1 MRYHHFY
8 ILLFFISSCFSFV
21 NVTAQTTINPGRK
34 NPTRIVEILPGA
46 RKLEYIKVDSLTT
59 LQILVGNVRLKQG
72 NTIFSCDSCVINDS
86 QKLFEAFGN
95 VHIEEDTTNVY
106 SNYLRYLT
114 DKRIAYL
121 TGDVK
126 LTDGHGTLTTNKL
139 EYDVNTGI
147 GIYREGGKVVN
158 RQTVL
163 TSTEG
168 YYYSDM
174 KDVYFKN
181 NVVLNDPSYHL
192 TTDSLLYNTEFE
204 TARFISETTIKD
216 TTNRTIVTS
225 DGFYNLQ
232 TGKAEFGQNPVINDG
247 AVRITALRI
256 AIDDSTGISQAEGN
270 ASIVDTAQGTTIL
283 AGIIF
288 RNNKTESVL
297 ATRKPLMI
305 IKQENDSIYVSADTL
320 FSARLSD
327 LYVAPEKPI
336 PYTTTNIIATD
347 SLRNIASTDS
357 TDPVILPDS
366 LQNVTIK
373 DTISGK
379 PLTNTDPK
387 ADSLGQLTVTDTLTG
402 INVISEP
409 KWTDSTNRYFEA
421 FRNVR
426 IFSDSLQAASDS
438 LFYSFADST
447 FRLFQRPVIWS
458 NKSQITGDTIYL
470 FTKNKKADRL
480 QVFENSLIVNEV
492 QPEIYNQ
499 IGATRL
505 DGFFIDGAIDSV
517 RARGFAKSIYYLQ
530 DEDSAFSGI
539 NEANSDI
546 MDVYFK
552 DSELLKVVFR
562 SAVTGTL
569 WPIRQKDPGEMKLE
583 NFIWLEAERPKTK
596 YELFE

>member
-1 MRYHHFY
+1 MRHH
-8 ILLFFISSCFSFV
+8 LPVNLFFIVFFCLAVSDIA
-21 NVTAQTTINPGRK
+21 AQTPVNPNRK
-34 NPTRIVEILPGA
+34 SQTRLVEIIPGA
-46 RKLEYIKVDSLTT
+46 RKLEYRRIDSITE

-72 NTIFSCDSCVINDS
+72 NTFFSCDSCVINKS
-86 QKLFEAFGN
+86 QNLFEAFGN
-95 VHIEEDTTNVY
+95 VHIEEDTTDVY
-106 SNYLRYLT
+106 ADYLRYLT
-114 DKRIAYL
+114 DQRIAFL
-121 TGDVK
+121 TGGVK

-147 GIYREGGKVVN
+147 GIYRDGGKVVN
-158 RQTVL
+158 KKTVL

-204 TARFISETTIKD
+204 TARFISPTLIRD
-216 TTNRTIVTS
+216 SSNRTIVTS
-225 DGFYNLQ
+225 DGYYNLQ

-256 AIDDSTGISQAEGN
+256 AVDDSTGISQAEGN

-305 IKQENDSIYVSADTL
+305 IRQENDSIYVSADTL
-320 FSARLSD
+320 FSARLTD
-327 LYVAPEKPI
+327 LYVPPPATKADTISDIDVTDSSEAVSL
-336 PYTTTNIIATD
+336 TDSLTVDSTQNIIAK
-347 SLRNIASTDS
+347 S
-357 TDPVILPDS
+357 DS
-366 LQNVTIK
+366 LQGVTVI
-373 DTISGK
+373 
-379 PLTNTDPK
+379 
-387 ADSLGQLTVTDTLTG
+387 DTLSGVT
-402 INVISEP
+402 NVNLQP
-409 KWTDSTNRYFEA
+409 KITDSTNRYFEA

-447 FRLFQRPVIWS
+447 FRLFQQPVIWA

-492 QPEIYNQ
+492 QPEVYNQ
-499 IGATRL
+499 VGATRL

-552 DSELLKVVFR
+552 NSELFKVVFR

-569 WPIRQKDPGEMKLE
+569 WPIRQKDPGEMRLT
-583 NFIWLEAERPKTK
+583 NFQWLEAQRPKTK

>member
-1 MRYHHFY
+1 MRHH
-8 ILLFFISSCFSFV
+8 LPVNLFFIVFFCLAVSDIA
-21 NVTAQTTINPGRK
+21 AQTPVNPNRK
-34 NPTRIVEILPGA
+34 SQTRLVEIIPGA
-46 RKLEYIKVDSLTT
+46 RKLEYRRIDSITE

-72 NTIFSCDSCVINDS
+72 NTFFSCDSCVINKS
-86 QKLFEAFGN
+86 QNLFEAFGN
-95 VHIEEDTTNVY
+95 VHIEEDTTDVY
-106 SNYLRYLT
+106 ADYLRYLT
-114 DKRIAYL
+114 DKRIAFL
-121 TGDVK
+121 TGGVK

-147 GIYREGGKVVN
+147 GIYRDGGKVVN
-158 RQTVL
+158 KKTVL

-204 TARFISETTIKD
+204 TARFISPTLIRD
-216 TTNRTIVTS
+216 SSNRTIVTS
-225 DGFYNLQ
+225 DGYYNLQ

-256 AIDDSTGISQAEGN
+256 AVDDSTGISQAEGN

-305 IKQENDSIYVSADTL
+305 IRQENDSIYVSADTL
-320 FSARLSD
+320 FSARLTD
-327 LYVAPEKPI
+327 LYVPP
-336 PYTTTNIIATD
+336 PATK
-347 SLRNIASTDS
+347 A
-357 TDPVILPDS
+357 
-366 LQNVTIK
+366 
-373 DTISGK
+373 DTISGIDVTDSSEAVA
-379 PLTNTDPK
+379 LT
-387 ADSLGQLTVTDTLTG
+387 DSLTVDSTQNIIAKSDSIQGVMVVDTLSGVTTV
-402 INVISEP
+402 NMQP
-409 KWTDSTNRYFEA
+409 KITDSTNRYFEA

-447 FRLFQRPVIWS
+447 FRLFQQPVIWA

-492 QPEIYNQ
+492 QPEVYNQ
-499 IGATRL
+499 VGATRL

-552 DSELLKVVFR
+552 NSELFKVVFR

-569 WPIRQKDPGEMKLE
+569 WPIRQKDPGEMRLT
-583 NFIWLEAERPKTK
+583 NFQWLEAQRPKTK

>member
-1 MRYHHFY
+1 MRHH
-8 ILLFFISSCFSFV
+8 LPVNLFFIVFFCLAVSDIA
-21 NVTAQTTINPGRK
+21 AQTPVNPNRK
-34 NPTRIVEILPGA
+34 SQTRLVEIIPGA
-46 RKLEYIKVDSLTT
+46 RKLEYRRIDSITE

-72 NTIFSCDSCVINDS
+72 NTFFSCDSCVINKS
-86 QKLFEAFGN
+86 QNLFEAFGN
-95 VHIEEDTTNVY
+95 VHIEEDTTDVY
-106 SNYLRYLT
+106 ADYLRYLT
-114 DKRIAYL
+114 DQRIAFL
-121 TGDVK
+121 TGGVK

-147 GIYREGGKVVN
+147 GIYRDGGKVVN
-158 RQTVL
+158 KKTVL

-204 TARFISETTIKD
+204 TARFISPTLIRD
-216 TTNRTIVTS
+216 SSNRTIVTS
-225 DGFYNLQ
+225 DGYYNLQ

-256 AIDDSTGISQAEGN
+256 AVDDSTGISQAEGN

-305 IKQENDSIYVSADTL
+305 IRQENDSIYVSADTL
-320 FSARLSD
+320 FSARLTD
-327 LYVAPEKPI
+327 LYVPP
-336 PYTTTNIIATD
+336 PATK
-347 SLRNIASTDS
+347 A
-357 TDPVILPDS
+357 
-366 LQNVTIK
+366 
-373 DTISGK
+373 DTISGIDV
-379 PLTNTDPK
+379 T
-387 ADSLGQLTVTDTLTG
+387 DSLEAVALTDSLTVDSTQNIIAKSDSIQGVMVVDTLSGVTTV
-402 INVISEP
+402 NMQP
-409 KWTDSTNRYFEA
+409 KITDSTNRYFEA

-447 FRLFQRPVIWS
+447 FRLFQQPVIWA

-492 QPEIYNQ
+492 QPEVYNQ
-499 IGATRL
+499 VGATRL

-552 DSELLKVVFR
+552 NSELFKVVFR

-569 WPIRQKDPGEMKLE
+569 WPIRQKDPGEMRLT
-583 NFIWLEAERPKTK
+583 NFQWLEAQRPKTK

>member
-1 MRYHHFY
+1 MRHH
-8 ILLFFISSCFSFV
+8 LPVNLFFIVFFCLAVSDIA
-21 NVTAQTTINPGRK
+21 AQTPVNPNRK
-34 NPTRIVEILPGA
+34 SQTRLVEIIPGA
-46 RKLEYIKVDSLTT
+46 RKLEYRRIDSITE

-72 NTIFSCDSCVINDS
+72 NTFFSCDSCVINKS
-86 QKLFEAFGN
+86 QNLFEAFGN
-95 VHIEEDTTNVY
+95 VHIEEDTTDVY
-106 SNYLRYLT
+106 ADYLRYLT
-114 DKRIAYL
+114 DQRIAFL
-121 TGDVK
+121 TGGVK

-147 GIYREGGKVVN
+147 GIYRDGGKVVN
-158 RQTVL
+158 KKTVL

-204 TARFISETTIKD
+204 TARFISPTLIRD
-216 TTNRTIVTS
+216 SSNRTIVTS
-225 DGFYNLQ
+225 DGYYNLQ

-256 AIDDSTGISQAEGN
+256 AVDDSTGISQAEGN

-305 IKQENDSIYVSADTL
+305 IRQENDSIYVSADTL
-320 FSARLSD
+320 FSARLTD
-327 LYVAPEKPI
+327 LYVPTP
-336 PYTTTNIIATD
+336 ATM
-347 SLRNIASTDS
+347 A
-357 TDPVILPDS
+357 
-366 LQNVTIK
+366 
-373 DTISGK
+373 DTISGIDVTDSSEAVA
-379 PLTNTDPK
+379 LT
-387 ADSLGQLTVTDTLTG
+387 DSLTVDSTQNIIAKSDSIQGVMVVDTLSGVTTV
-402 INVISEP
+402 NMQP
-409 KWTDSTNRYFEA
+409 KITDSTNRYFEA

-447 FRLFQRPVIWS
+447 FRLFQQPVIWA

-492 QPEIYNQ
+492 QPEVYNQ
-499 IGATRL
+499 VGATRL

-552 DSELLKVVFR
+552 NSELFKVVFR

-569 WPIRQKDPGEMKLE
+569 WPIRQKDPGEMRLT
-583 NFIWLEAERPKTK
+583 NFQWLEAQRPKTK

>member
-1 MRYHHFY
+1 MRHH
-8 ILLFFISSCFSFV
+8 LPVNLFFIVFFCLAVSDIA
-21 NVTAQTTINPGRK
+21 AQTPVNPNRK
-34 NPTRIVEILPGA
+34 SQTRLVEIIPGA
-46 RKLEYIKVDSLTT
+46 RKLEYRRIDSITE

-72 NTIFSCDSCVINDS
+72 NTFFSCDSCVINKS
-86 QKLFEAFGN
+86 QNLFEAFGN
-95 VHIEEDTTNVY
+95 VHIEEDTTDVY
-106 SNYLRYLT
+106 ADYLRYLT
-114 DKRIAYL
+114 DQRIAFL
-121 TGDVK
+121 TGGVK

-147 GIYREGGKVVN
+147 GIYRDGGKVVN
-158 RQTVL
+158 KKTVL

-204 TARFISETTIKD
+204 TARFISPTLIRD
-216 TTNRTIVTS
+216 SSNRTIVTS
-225 DGFYNLQ
+225 DGYYNLQ

-256 AIDDSTGISQAEGN
+256 AVDDSTGISQAEGN

-305 IKQENDSIYVSADTL
+305 IRQENDSIYVSADTL
-320 FSARLSD
+320 FSARLTD
-327 LYVAPEKPI
+327 LYVPP
-336 PYTTTNIIATD
+336 PATK
-347 SLRNIASTDS
+347 A
-357 TDPVILPDS
+357 
-366 LQNVTIK
+366 
-373 DTISGK
+373 DTISGIDVTDSSEAVA
-379 PLTNTDPK
+379 LT
-387 ADSLGQLTVTDTLTG
+387 DSLTVDSTQNIIAKSDSIQGVMVVDTLSGVTTV
-402 INVISEP
+402 NMQP
-409 KWTDSTNRYFEA
+409 KITDSTNRYFEA

-447 FRLFQRPVIWS
+447 FRLFQQPVIWA

-492 QPEIYNQ
+492 QPEVYNQ
-499 IGATRL
+499 VGATRL

-552 DSELLKVVFR
+552 NSELFKVVFR

-569 WPIRQKDPGEMKLE
+569 WPIRQKDPGEMRLT
-583 NFIWLEAERPKTK
+583 NFQWLEAQRPKTK

>member
-1 MRYHHFY
+1 MRHH
-8 ILLFFISSCFSFV
+8 LPVNLFFIVFFCLAVSDIA
-21 NVTAQTTINPGRK
+21 AQTPVNPNRK
-34 NPTRIVEILPGA
+34 SQTRLVEIIPGA
-46 RKLEYIKVDSLTT
+46 RKLEYRRIDSITE

-72 NTIFSCDSCVINDS
+72 NTFFSCDSCVINKS
-86 QKLFEAFGN
+86 QNLFEAFGN
-95 VHIEEDTTNVY
+95 VHIEEDTTDVY
-106 SNYLRYLT
+106 ADYLRYLT
-114 DKRIAYL
+114 DQRIAFL
-121 TGDVK
+121 TGGVK

-147 GIYREGGKVVN
+147 GIYRDGGKVVN
-158 RQTVL
+158 KKTVL

-204 TARFISETTIKD
+204 TARFISPTLIRD
-216 TTNRTIVTS
+216 SSNRTIVTS
-225 DGFYNLQ
+225 DGYYNLQ

-256 AIDDSTGISQAEGN
+256 AVDDSTGISQAEGN

-305 IKQENDSIYVSADTL
+305 IRQENDSIYVSADTL
-320 FSARLSD
+320 FSARLTD
-327 LYVAPEKPI
+327 LYVPPPANMP
-336 PYTTTNIIATD
+336 
-347 SLRNIASTDS
+347 
-357 TDPVILPDS
+357 
-366 LQNVTIK
+366 
-373 DTISGK
+373 DTISGIDV
-379 PLTNTDPK
+379 T
-387 ADSLGQLTVTDTLTG
+387 DSLNAVALTDSLTVDSTQNILAKSDSLKGVTVIDTLSGVTTV
-402 INVISEP
+402 NLQP
-409 KWTDSTNRYFEA
+409 KITDSTNRYFEA

-447 FRLFQRPVIWS
+447 FRLFQQPVIWA

-492 QPEIYNQ
+492 QPEVYNQ
-499 IGATRL
+499 VGATRL

-517 RARGFAKSIYYLQ
+517 RARGYAKSIYYLQ

-552 DSELLKVVFR
+552 NSELFKVVFR

-569 WPIRQKDPGEMKLE
+569 WPIRQKDPGEMRLT
-583 NFIWLEAERPKTK
+583 NFQWLEAQRPKTK

>member
-1 MRYHHFY
+1 MRYHQPVFLFL
-8 ILLFFISSCFSFV
+8 ILFFCLAAKETAGQTPV
-21 NVTAQTTINPGRK
+21 NPDRK
-34 NPTRIVEILPGA
+34 NPTRLVEILPGA
-46 RKLEYIKVDSLTT
+46 RKLEYRRLDSITE

-72 NTIFSCDSCVINDS
+72 NTLFSCDSCVINKS
-86 QKLFEAFGN
+86 LNLFEAFGN
-95 VHIEEDTTNVY
+95 VHIEEDTTDVY
-106 SNYLRYLT
+106 ANYLRYLT
-114 DKRIAYL
+114 DQRIAFL
-121 TGDVK
+121 TGGVK

-158 RQTVL
+158 KKTVL

-181 NVVLNDPSYHL
+181 NVILNDPSYHL

-204 TARFISETTIKD
+204 TARFISPTLIRD
-216 TTNRTIVTS
+216 SSNRTIITS
-225 DGFYNLQ
+225 DGYYNLQ
-232 TGKAEFGQNPVINDG
+232 TGKAEFGRNPVINDG

-256 AIDDSTGISQAEGN
+256 AVDDSTGISQAEGN

-305 IKQENDSIYVSADTL
+305 IRQENDSIYVSADTL
-320 FSARLSD
+320 FSARLTD
-327 LYVAPEKPI
+327 LYIAPVTMPDTSLEI
-336 PYTTTNIIATD
+336 TETD
-347 SLRNIASTDS
+347 SLTAVALKDSLKGDAKADALNVIAKTDS
-357 TDPVILPDS
+357 IQGVTVI
-366 LQNVTIK
+366 
-373 DTISGK
+373 
-379 PLTNTDPK
+379 
-387 ADSLGQLTVTDTLTG
+387 DTLTG
-402 INVISEP
+402 VTTVNLQP
-409 KWTDSTNRYFEA
+409 KITDSTNRYFEA

-447 FRLFQRPVIWS
+447 FRLYQQPVIWA

-492 QPEIYNQ
+492 QPEVYNQ
-499 IGATRL
+499 VGATRL
-505 DGFFIDGAIDSV
+505 DGFFLDGAIDSV

-552 DSELLKVVFR
+552 DSELFKVVFR
-562 SAVTGTL
+562 SAVSGTL
-569 WPIRQKDPGEMKLE
+569 WPIRQKDPGEMRLT
-583 NFIWLEAERPKTK
+583 NFQWLDAQRPKTK

>member
-1 MRYHHFY
+1 MKYHPSFFLWI
-8 ILLFFISSCFSFV
+8 ILSCFAVTNLAAQVPV
-21 NVTAQTTINPGRK
+21 NANRK
-34 NPTRIVEILPGA
+34 TSTRIVEILPGA
-46 RKLEYIKVDSLTT
+46 RKLEYRRIDSITE

-72 NTIFSCDSCVINDS
+72 NTLFSCDSCVINKS
-86 QKLFEAFGN
+86 QNLFEAFGN

-114 DKRIAYL
+114 NQRVAFL
-121 TGDVK
+121 TGGVR

-158 RQTVL
+158 KQTVL

-174 KDVYFKN
+174 KDVYFKD
-181 NVVLNDPSYHL
+181 NVVLNDPNYHL

-204 TARFISETTIKD
+204 TARFISPTLIRD
-216 TTNRTIVTS
+216 STNRTIITS

-247 AVRITALRI
+247 AVRITAQRI

-270 ASIVDTAQGTTIL
+270 ASIIDTAQGTTIL

-305 IKQENDSIYVSADTL
+305 IRQENDSIYVAADTL
-320 FSARLSD
+320 FSGRLTD
-327 LYVAPEKPI
+327 LYTPAPVMPDTI
-336 PYTTTNIIATD
+336 SGITIADT
-347 SLRNIASTDS
+347 LTGMASTDS
-357 TDPVILPDS
+357 IR
-366 LQNVTIK
+366 NVM
-373 DTISGK
+373 
-379 PLTNTDPK
+379 LR
-387 ADSLGQLTVTDTLTG
+387 DTLTS
-402 INVISEP
+402 ITTIDVQP
-409 KWTDSTNRYFEA
+409 KLTDSTNRYFEA

-426 IFSDSLQAASDS
+426 IFSDSLQANSDS

-447 FRLFQRPVIWS
+447 FRLFQDPVIWS

-492 QPEIYNQ
+492 QPEVYNQ

-530 DEDSAFSGI
+530 DDDSAFSGI

-546 MDVYFK
+546 MDVYFQN
-552 DSELLKVVFR
+552 SELQKVVFR

-569 WPIRQKDPGEMKLE
+569 WPIRQKNPGEMRLT
-583 NFIWLEAERPKTK
+583 NFQWLEAQRPKTK

>member
-1 MRYHHFY
+1 MRQH
-8 ILLFFISSCFSFV
+8 LPVNLFFIVFFCLAVSDIA
-21 NVTAQTTINPGRK
+21 AQTPVNPNRK
-34 NPTRIVEILPGA
+34 SQTRLVEIIPGA
-46 RKLEYIKVDSLTT
+46 RKLENLRIDSITEI
-59 LQILVGNVRLKQG
+59 QILVGNVRLKQG
-72 NTIFSCDSCVINDS
+72 NTFFSCDSCVINKS
-86 QKLFEAFGN
+86 QNLFEAFGN
-95 VHIEEDTTNVY
+95 VHIEEDTTDVY
-106 SNYLRYLT
+106 ADYLRYLT
-114 DKRIAYL
+114 DQRIAFL
-121 TGDVK
+121 TGGVK

-147 GIYREGGKVVN
+147 GIYRDGGKVVN
-158 RQTVL
+158 KKTVL

-204 TARFISETTIKD
+204 TARFISPTLIRD
-216 TTNRTIVTS
+216 SSNRTIVTS
-225 DGFYNLQ
+225 DGYYNLQ

-256 AIDDSTGISQAEGN
+256 AVDDSTGISQAEGN

-305 IKQENDSIYVSADTL
+305 IRQENDSIYVSADTL
-320 FSARLSD
+320 FSARLTD
-327 LYVAPEKPI
+327 LYI
-336 PYTTTNIIATD
+336 PPPATM
-347 SLRNIASTDS
+347 
-357 TDPVILPDS
+357 P
-366 LQNVTIK
+366 
-373 DTISGK
+373 DTISGIDV
-379 PLTNTDPK
+379 T
-387 ADSLGQLTVTDTLTG
+387 DSLNAVALTDSLTVDSTQNIIAKSDSIQGVMVVDTLSGVTTV
-402 INVISEP
+402 NMQP
-409 KWTDSTNRYFEA
+409 KITDSTNRYFEA

-447 FRLFQRPVIWS
+447 FRLFQQPVIWA

-492 QPEIYNQ
+492 QPEVYNQ
-499 IGATRL
+499 VGATRL

-552 DSELLKVVFR
+552 NSELFKVVFR

-569 WPIRQKDPGEMKLE
+569 WPIRQKDPGEMRLT
-583 NFIWLEAERPKTK
+583 NFQWLEAQRPKTK

>member
-1 MRYHHFY
+1 MRHH
-8 ILLFFISSCFSFV
+8 LPVNLFFIVFFCLAVSDIA
-21 NVTAQTTINPGRK
+21 AQTPVNPNRK
-34 NPTRIVEILPGA
+34 SQTRLVEIIPGA
-46 RKLEYIKVDSLTT
+46 RKLEYRRIDSITE

-72 NTIFSCDSCVINDS
+72 NTFFSCDSCVINKS
-86 QKLFEAFGN
+86 QNLFEAFGN
-95 VHIEEDTTNVY
+95 VHIEEDTTDVY
-106 SNYLRYLT
+106 ADYLRYLT
-114 DKRIAYL
+114 DQRIAFL
-121 TGDVK
+121 TGGVK

-147 GIYREGGKVVN
+147 GIYRDGGKVVN
-158 RQTVL
+158 KKTVL

-204 TARFISETTIKD
+204 TARFISPTLIRD
-216 TTNRTIVTS
+216 SSNRTIVTS
-225 DGFYNLQ
+225 DGYYNLQ

-256 AIDDSTGISQAEGN
+256 AVDDSTGISQAEGN

-305 IKQENDSIYVSADTL
+305 IRQENDSIYVSADTL
-320 FSARLSD
+320 FSARLTD
-327 LYVAPEKPI
+327 LYVPPPANMP
-336 PYTTTNIIATD
+336 
-347 SLRNIASTDS
+347 
-357 TDPVILPDS
+357 
-366 LQNVTIK
+366 
-373 DTISGK
+373 DTISGIDV
-379 PLTNTDPK
+379 T
-387 ADSLGQLTVTDTLTG
+387 DSLNAVALTDSLTVDSTQNIIAKSDSIQGVMVVDTLSGVTTV
-402 INVISEP
+402 NMQP
-409 KWTDSTNRYFEA
+409 KITDSTNRYFEA

-447 FRLFQRPVIWS
+447 FRLFQQPVIWA

-492 QPEIYNQ
+492 QPEVYNQ
-499 IGATRL
+499 VGATRL

-552 DSELLKVVFR
+552 NSELFKVVFR

-569 WPIRQKDPGEMKLE
+569 WPIRQKDPGEMRLT
-583 NFIWLEAERPKTK
+583 NFQWLEAQRPKTK

>member
-1 MRYHHFY
+1 MRYHQPV
-8 ILLFFISSCFSFV
+8 ILFFILFCCLAAKDISAQPPV
-21 NVTAQTTINPGRK
+21 NSNRK

-46 RKLEYIKVDSLTT
+46 RKLEYRRIDSITE

-72 NTIFSCDSCVINDS
+72 NTLFSCDSCVINKS
-86 QKLFEAFGN
+86 QNLFEAFGN
-95 VHIEEDTTNVY
+95 VHIEEDTTDVY
-106 SNYLRYLT
+106 ANYLRYLT
-114 DKRIAYL
+114 DQRIAFL
-121 TGDVK
+121 TGGVK

-158 RQTVL
+158 KKTVL

-181 NVVLNDPSYHL
+181 NVILNDPFYYL

-204 TARFISETTIKD
+204 TARFISPTLIRD
-216 TTNRTIVTS
+216 SSNRTIVTS
-225 DGFYNLQ
+225 DGYYNLQ

-247 AVRITALRI
+247 AVRITAQRI
-256 AIDDSTGISQAEGN
+256 AVDDSTGISQAEGN

-305 IKQENDSIYVSADTL
+305 IRQENDSIYVTADTL
-320 FSARLSD
+320 FSARLTD
-327 LYVAPEKPI
+327 LYVPAPDTSSGVKV
-336 PYTTTNIIATD
+336 TD
-347 SLRNIASTDS
+347 SLTDVAIRNSLSGDENVDSLNDIAKTDS
-357 TDPVILPDS
+357 VQGI
-366 LQNVTIK
+366 
-373 DTISGK
+373 
-379 PLTNTDPK
+379 
-387 ADSLGQLTVTDTLTG
+387 TVVDTLTG
-402 INVISEP
+402 VTTVNIQP
-409 KWTDSTNRYFEA
+409 KITDSTNRYFEA

-447 FRLFQRPVIWS
+447 FRLYQKPVIWA

-470 FTKNKKADRL
+470 FTRNKKADRL
-480 QVFENSLIVNEV
+480 QVFENSMIVNEV
-492 QPEIYNQ
+492 QPEVYNQ
-499 IGATRL
+499 VGATRL

-552 DSELLKVVFR
+552 DSELFKVVFR
-562 SAVTGTL
+562 SAVSGTL
-569 WPIRQKDPGEMKLE
+569 WPIRQKNPGEMRLT
-583 NFIWLEAERPKTK
+583 NFQWLEAQRPKTK

>member
-1 MRYHHFY
+1 MRHHLP
-8 ILLFFISSCFSFV
+8 INLFFIVFFCLAVSDIA
-21 NVTAQTTINPGRK
+21 AQTPVNPNRK
-34 NPTRIVEILPGA
+34 SQTRLVEIIPGA
-46 RKLEYIKVDSLTT
+46 RKLEYRRIDSITE

-72 NTIFSCDSCVINDS
+72 NTFFSCDSCVINKS
-86 QKLFEAFGN
+86 QNLFEAFGN
-95 VHIEEDTTNVY
+95 VHIEEDTTDVY
-106 SNYLRYLT
+106 ADYLRYLT
-114 DKRIAYL
+114 DQRIAFL
-121 TGDVK
+121 TGGVK

-147 GIYREGGKVVN
+147 GIYRDGGKVVN
-158 RQTVL
+158 KKTVL

-204 TARFISETTIKD
+204 TARFISPTLIRD
-216 TTNRTIVTS
+216 SSNRTIVTS
-225 DGFYNLQ
+225 DGYYNLQ

-256 AIDDSTGISQAEGN
+256 AVDDSTGISQAEGN

-305 IKQENDSIYVSADTL
+305 IRQENDSIYVSADTL
-320 FSARLSD
+320 FSARLTD
-327 LYVAPEKPI
+327 LYVPPPATKADTISDIDVTDSSEAVSL
-336 PYTTTNIIATD
+336 TDSLTVDSTQNIIAKSD
-347 SLRNIASTDS
+347 SIQG
-357 TDPVILPDS
+357 VM
-366 LQNVTIK
+366 V
-373 DTISGK
+373 
-379 PLTNTDPK
+379 
-387 ADSLGQLTVTDTLTG
+387 VDTLSGVTTV
-402 INVISEP
+402 NMQP
-409 KWTDSTNRYFEA
+409 KITDSTNRYFEA

-447 FRLFQRPVIWS
+447 FRLFQQPVIWA

-492 QPEIYNQ
+492 QPEVYNQ
-499 IGATRL
+499 VGATRL

-552 DSELLKVVFR
+552 NSELFKVVFR

-569 WPIRQKDPGEMKLE
+569 WPIRQKDPGEMRLT
-583 NFIWLEAERPKTK
+583 NFQWLEAQRPKTK

>member
-1 MRYHHFY
+1 MRHH
-8 ILLFFISSCFSFV
+8 LPVNLFFIVFFCLAVSDIA
-21 NVTAQTTINPGRK
+21 AQTPVNPNRK
-34 NPTRIVEILPGA
+34 SQTRLVEIIPGA
-46 RKLEYIKVDSLTT
+46 RKLEYRRIDSITE

-72 NTIFSCDSCVINDS
+72 NTFFSCDSCVINKS
-86 QKLFEAFGN
+86 QNLFEAFGN
-95 VHIEEDTTNVY
+95 VHIEEDTTDVY
-106 SNYLRYLT
+106 ADYLRYLT
-114 DKRIAYL
+114 DQRIAFL
-121 TGDVK
+121 TGGVK

-147 GIYREGGKVVN
+147 GIYRDGGKVVN
-158 RQTVL
+158 KKTVL

-204 TARFISETTIKD
+204 TARFISPTLIRD
-216 TTNRTIVTS
+216 SSNRTIVTS
-225 DGFYNLQ
+225 DGYYNLQ

-256 AIDDSTGISQAEGN
+256 AVDDSTGISQAEGN

-305 IKQENDSIYVSADTL
+305 IRQENDSIYVSADTL
-320 FSARLSD
+320 FSARLTD
-327 LYVAPEKPI
+327 LYVPP
-336 PYTTTNIIATD
+336 PATK
-347 SLRNIASTDS
+347 A
-357 TDPVILPDS
+357 
-366 LQNVTIK
+366 
-373 DTISGK
+373 DTISGIDV
-379 PLTNTDPK
+379 T
-387 ADSLGQLTVTDTLTG
+387 DSLNAVALTDSLTVDSTQNIIAKSDSIQGVMVVDTLSGVTTV
-402 INVISEP
+402 NMQP
-409 KWTDSTNRYFEA
+409 KITDSTNRYFEA

-447 FRLFQRPVIWS
+447 FRLFQQPVIWA

-492 QPEIYNQ
+492 QPEVYNQ
-499 IGATRL
+499 VGATRL

-552 DSELLKVVFR
+552 NSELFKVVFR

-569 WPIRQKDPGEMKLE
+569 WPIRQKDPGEMRLT
-583 NFIWLEAERPKTK
+583 NFQWLEAQRPKTK

>member
-1 MRYHHFY
+1 MRQH
-8 ILLFFISSCFSFV
+8 LPVNLFFIVFFCLAVSDIA
-21 NVTAQTTINPGRK
+21 AQTPVNPNRK
-34 NPTRIVEILPGA
+34 GQTRLVEIIPGA
-46 RKLEYIKVDSLTT
+46 RKLEYRRIDSITE

-72 NTIFSCDSCVINDS
+72 NTFFSCDSCVINKS
-86 QKLFEAFGN
+86 QNLFEAFGN
-95 VHIEEDTTNVY
+95 VHIEEDTTDVY
-106 SNYLRYLT
+106 ADYLRYLT
-114 DKRIAYL
+114 DQRIAFL
-121 TGDVK
+121 TGGVK

-147 GIYREGGKVVN
+147 GIYRDGGKVVN
-158 RQTVL
+158 KKTVL

-204 TARFISETTIKD
+204 TARFISPTLIRD
-216 TTNRTIVTS
+216 SSNRTIVTS
-225 DGFYNLQ
+225 DGYYNLQ

-256 AIDDSTGISQAEGN
+256 AVDDSTGISQAEGN

-305 IKQENDSIYVSADTL
+305 IRQENDSIYVSADTL
-320 FSARLSD
+320 FSARLTD
-327 LYVAPEKPI
+327 LYVPP
-336 PYTTTNIIATD
+336 PATK
-347 SLRNIASTDS
+347 A
-357 TDPVILPDS
+357 
-366 LQNVTIK
+366 
-373 DTISGK
+373 DTISGIDVTDSSEAVS
-379 PLTNTDPK
+379 LT
-387 ADSLGQLTVTDTLTG
+387 DSLTVDSTQNIIAKSDSIQGVMVVDTLSGVTTV
-402 INVISEP
+402 NMQP
-409 KWTDSTNRYFEA
+409 KITDSTNRYFEA

-447 FRLFQRPVIWS
+447 FRLFQQPVIWA

-480 QVFENSLIVNEV
+480 QVFENSLLVNEV
-492 QPEIYNQ
+492 QPEVYNQ
-499 IGATRL
+499 VGATRL

-552 DSELLKVVFR
+552 NSELFKVVFR

-569 WPIRQKDPGEMKLE
+569 WPIRQKDPGEMRLT
-583 NFIWLEAERPKTK
+583 NFQWLEAQRPKTK

>member
-1 MRYHHFY
+1 MRYHTPV
-8 ILLFFISSCFSFV
+8 ILFFILFCCFA
-21 NVTAQTTINPGRK
+21 VTDIAAQTPVNSNRK
-34 NPTRIVEILPGA
+34 NPTRLVEILPGA
-46 RKLEYIKVDSLTT
+46 RKLEYRRIDSITE

-72 NTIFSCDSCVINDS
+72 NTLFSCDSCVINKS
-86 QKLFEAFGN
+86 LNLFEAFGN
-95 VHIEEDTTNVY
+95 VHIEEDTTDVY
-106 SNYLRYLT
+106 ANYLRYLT
-114 DKRIAYL
+114 DQRIAFL
-121 TGDVK
+121 TGAVK

-147 GIYREGGKVVN
+147 GIYRDGGKVVN
-158 RQTVL
+158 KKTVL

-204 TARFISETTIKD
+204 TARFISPTLIRD
-216 TTNRTIVTS
+216 SSNRTIVTS
-225 DGFYNLQ
+225 DGYYNLQ

-256 AIDDSTGISQAEGN
+256 AVDDSTGISQAEGN

-305 IKQENDSIYVSADTL
+305 IRQENDSIYVSADTL
-320 FSARLSD
+320 FSARLTD
-327 LYVAPEKPI
+327 LYVPVPVTSPDTLSGVKVVDSLTGVALNDSL
-336 PYTTTNIIATD
+336 THNVLTD
-347 SLRNIASTDS
+347 SLTGIAKIDS
-357 TDPVILPDS
+357 IQGFTEI
-366 LQNVTIK
+366 
-373 DTISGK
+373 
-379 PLTNTDPK
+379 
-387 ADSLGQLTVTDTLTG
+387 DTLTG
-402 INVISEP
+402 VTTVNLQSKI
-409 KWTDSTNRYFEA
+409 TDSTNRYFEA

-447 FRLFQRPVIWS
+447 FRLYQQPVIWA

-480 QVFENSLIVNEV
+480 QVFENSLIINEV
-492 QPEIYNQ
+492 QPEVYNQ
-499 IGATRL
+499 VGATRL

-552 DSELLKVVFR
+552 DSELYKVVFR
-562 SAVTGTL
+562 SAVNGTL
-569 WPIRQKDPGEMKLE
+569 WPIRQKDPGEMRLA
-583 NFIWLEAERPKTK
+583 NFQWLEAQRPKTK

>member
-1 MRYHHFY
+1 MRHH
-8 ILLFFISSCFSFV
+8 LPVNLFFIVFFCLAVSDIA
-21 NVTAQTTINPGRK
+21 AQTPVNPNRK
-34 NPTRIVEILPGA
+34 SQTRLVEIIPGA
-46 RKLEYIKVDSLTT
+46 RKLEYRRIDSITE

-72 NTIFSCDSCVINDS
+72 NTFFSCDSCVINKS
-86 QKLFEAFGN
+86 QNLFEAFGN
-95 VHIEEDTTNVY
+95 VHIEEDTTDVY
-106 SNYLRYLT
+106 ADYLRYLT
-114 DKRIAYL
+114 DQRIAFL
-121 TGDVK
+121 TGGVK

-147 GIYREGGKVVN
+147 GIYRDGGKVVN
-158 RQTVL
+158 KKTVL

-204 TARFISETTIKD
+204 TARFISPTLIRD
-216 TTNRTIVTS
+216 SSNRTIVTS
-225 DGFYNLQ
+225 DGYYNLQ

-256 AIDDSTGISQAEGN
+256 AVDDSTGISQAEGN

-305 IKQENDSIYVSADTL
+305 IRQENDSIYVSADTL
-320 FSARLSD
+320 FSARLTD
-327 LYVAPEKPI
+327 LYVPP
-336 PYTTTNIIATD
+336 PATM
-347 SLRNIASTDS
+347 
-357 TDPVILPDS
+357 P
-366 LQNVTIK
+366 
-373 DTISGK
+373 DTISGIDI
-379 PLTNTDPK
+379 T
-387 ADSLGQLTVTDTLTG
+387 DSLNAVALTDSLTVDSTQNIIAKSDSIQGVMVIDTLSGVTTV
-402 INVISEP
+402 NLQP
-409 KWTDSTNRYFEA
+409 KITDSTNRYFEA

-447 FRLFQRPVIWS
+447 FRLFQQPVIWA

-492 QPEIYNQ
+492 QPEVYNQ
-499 IGATRL
+499 VGATRL

-552 DSELLKVVFR
+552 NSELFKVVFR

-569 WPIRQKDPGEMKLE
+569 WPIRQKDPGEMRLT
-583 NFIWLEAERPKTK
+583 NFQWLEAQRPKTK

>member
-1 MRYHHFY
+1 MRYHQPVFLFL
-8 ILLFFISSCFSFV
+8 ILFFCLAAKETAGQTPV
-21 NVTAQTTINPGRK
+21 NPDRK
-34 NPTRIVEILPGA
+34 NPTRLVEILPGA
-46 RKLEYIKVDSLTT
+46 RKLEYRRLDSITE

-72 NTIFSCDSCVINDS
+72 NTLFSCDSCVINKS
-86 QKLFEAFGN
+86 LNLFEAFGN
-95 VHIEEDTTNVY
+95 VHIEEDTTDVY
-106 SNYLRYLT
+106 ANYLRYLT
-114 DKRIAYL
+114 DQRIAFL
-121 TGDVK
+121 TGGVK

-139 EYDVNTGI
+139 VYDVNTGI

-158 RQTVL
+158 KKTVL

-181 NVVLNDPSYHL
+181 NVILNDPSYHL

-204 TARFISETTIKD
+204 TARFISPTLIRD
-216 TTNRTIVTS
+216 SSNRTIITS
-225 DGFYNLQ
+225 DGYYNLQ
-232 TGKAEFGQNPVINDG
+232 TGKAEFGRNPVINDG

-256 AIDDSTGISQAEGN
+256 AVDDSTGISQAEGN

-305 IKQENDSIYVSADTL
+305 IRQENDSIYVSADTL
-320 FSARLSD
+320 FSARLTD
-327 LYVAPEKPI
+327 LYVAPVTMPDTSLEI
-336 PYTTTNIIATD
+336 TETD
-347 SLRNIASTDS
+347 SLTAVALKDSLKGDAKADALNVIAKTDS
-357 TDPVILPDS
+357 IQGVTVI
-366 LQNVTIK
+366 
-373 DTISGK
+373 
-379 PLTNTDPK
+379 
-387 ADSLGQLTVTDTLTG
+387 DTLTG
-402 INVISEP
+402 VTTVNLQP
-409 KWTDSTNRYFEA
+409 KITDSTNRYFEA

-447 FRLFQRPVIWS
+447 FRLYQQPVIWA

-492 QPEIYNQ
+492 QPEVYNQ
-499 IGATRL
+499 VGATRL
-505 DGFFIDGAIDSV
+505 DGFFLDGAIDSV

-552 DSELLKVVFR
+552 DSELFKVVFR
-562 SAVTGTL
+562 SAVSGTL
-569 WPIRQKDPGEMKLE
+569 WPIRQKDPGEMRLT
-583 NFIWLEAERPKTK
+583 NFQWLEAQRPKTK

>member
-1 MRYHHFY
+1 MRHH
-8 ILLFFISSCFSFV
+8 LPVNLFFIVFFCLAVSDIA
-21 NVTAQTTINPGRK
+21 AQTPVNPNRK
-34 NPTRIVEILPGA
+34 SQTRLVEIIPGA
-46 RKLEYIKVDSLTT
+46 RKLEYRRIDSITE

-72 NTIFSCDSCVINDS
+72 NTFFSCDSCVINKS
-86 QKLFEAFGN
+86 QNLFEAFGN
-95 VHIEEDTTNVY
+95 VHIEEDTTDVY
-106 SNYLRYLT
+106 ADYLRYLT
-114 DKRIAYL
+114 DQRIAFL
-121 TGDVK
+121 TGGVK

-147 GIYREGGKVVN
+147 GIYRDGGKVVN
-158 RQTVL
+158 KKTVL

-204 TARFISETTIKD
+204 TARFISPTLIRD
-216 TTNRTIVTS
+216 SSNRTIVTS
-225 DGFYNLQ
+225 DGYYNLQ

-256 AIDDSTGISQAEGN
+256 AVDDSTGISQAEGN

-305 IKQENDSIYVSADTL
+305 IRQENDSIYVSADTL
-320 FSARLSD
+320 FSARLTD
-327 LYVAPEKPI
+327 LYVPP
-336 PYTTTNIIATD
+336 PATM
-347 SLRNIASTDS
+347 
-357 TDPVILPDS
+357 P
-366 LQNVTIK
+366 
-373 DTISGK
+373 DTISGIDV
-379 PLTNTDPK
+379 T
-387 ADSLGQLTVTDTLTG
+387 DSLNAVALTDSLTVDSTQNIIAKSDTLQGVTVVDTLSG
-402 INVISEP
+402 VTTVNLQP
-409 KWTDSTNRYFEA
+409 KITDSTNRYFEA

-447 FRLFQRPVIWS
+447 FRLFQQPVIWA

-492 QPEIYNQ
+492 QPEVYNQ
-499 IGATRL
+499 VGATRL

-517 RARGFAKSIYYLQ
+517 RARGFAKSIYYLP

-552 DSELLKVVFR
+552 NSELSKVVFR

-569 WPIRQKDPGEMKLE
+569 WPIRQKDPGEMRLT
-583 NFIWLEAERPKTK
+583 NFQWLEAQRPKTK

>member
-1 MRYHHFY
+1 MRYHTPV
-8 ILLFFISSCFSFV
+8 ILFFILFCCFAV
-21 NVTAQTTINPGRK
+21 ADIAAQTPVNSNRK
-34 NPTRIVEILPGA
+34 NPTRLVEILPGA
-46 RKLEYIKVDSLTT
+46 RKLEYRRIDSITE

-72 NTIFSCDSCVINDS
+72 NTLFSCDSCVINKS
-86 QKLFEAFGN
+86 LNLFEAFGN
-95 VHIEEDTTNVY
+95 VHIEEDTTDVY
-106 SNYLRYLT
+106 ANYLRYLT
-114 DKRIAYL
+114 DQRIAFL
-121 TGDVK
+121 TGGVT

-147 GIYREGGKVVN
+147 GIYRDGGKVVN
-158 RQTVL
+158 KKTVL

-204 TARFISETTIKD
+204 TARFISPTLIRD
-216 TTNRTIVTS
+216 SSNRTIVTS
-225 DGFYNLQ
+225 DGYYNLQ

-256 AIDDSTGISQAEGN
+256 AVDDSTGISQAEGN

-305 IKQENDSIYVSADTL
+305 IRQENDSIYVSADTL
-320 FSARLSD
+320 FSARLTD
-327 LYVAPEKPI
+327 LYVPVPVTSPDTLSGVKVVDSLTGVALNDSL
-336 PYTTTNIIATD
+336 TQNVLTD
-347 SLRNIASTDS
+347 SLTGIAKIDS
-357 TDPVILPDS
+357 I
-366 LQNVTIK
+366 QGVTEI
-373 DTISGK
+373 
-379 PLTNTDPK
+379 
-387 ADSLGQLTVTDTLTG
+387 DTLTG
-402 INVISEP
+402 VTTVNLQSKI
-409 KWTDSTNRYFEA
+409 TDSTNRYFEA

-447 FRLFQRPVIWS
+447 FRLYQQPVIWA

-480 QVFENSLIVNEV
+480 QVFENSLIINEV
-492 QPEIYNQ
+492 QPEVYNQ
-499 IGATRL
+499 VGATRL

-552 DSELLKVVFR
+552 DSELYKVVFR
-562 SAVTGTL
+562 SAVNGTL
-569 WPIRQKDPGEMKLE
+569 WPIRQKDPGEMRLA
-583 NFIWLEAERPKTK
+583 NFQWLEAQRPKTK

>member
-1 MRYHHFY
+1 MRHH
-8 ILLFFISSCFSFV
+8 LPVNLFFIVFFCLAVSDIA
-21 NVTAQTTINPGRK
+21 AQTPVNPNRK
-34 NPTRIVEILPGA
+34 SQTRLVEIIPGA
-46 RKLEYIKVDSLTT
+46 RKLEYRRIDSITE

-72 NTIFSCDSCVINDS
+72 NTFFSCDSCVINKS
-86 QKLFEAFGN
+86 QNLFEAFGN
-95 VHIEEDTTNVY
+95 VHIEEDTTDVY
-106 SNYLRYLT
+106 ADYLRYLT
-114 DKRIAYL
+114 DQRIAFL
-121 TGDVK
+121 TGGVK

-147 GIYREGGKVVN
+147 GIYRDGGKVVN
-158 RQTVL
+158 KKTVL

-204 TARFISETTIKD
+204 TARFISPTLIRD
-216 TTNRTIVTS
+216 SSNRTIVTS
-225 DGFYNLQ
+225 DGYYNLQ

-256 AIDDSTGISQAEGN
+256 AVDDSTGISQAEGN

-305 IKQENDSIYVSADTL
+305 IRQENDSIYVSADTL
-320 FSARLSD
+320 FSARLTD
-327 LYVAPEKPI
+327 LYVPPPATKADTISDIDVTDSSEAVSL
-336 PYTTTNIIATD
+336 TDSLTVDSTQNIIAKSD
-347 SLRNIASTDS
+347 SIQG
-357 TDPVILPDS
+357 VM
-366 LQNVTIK
+366 V
-373 DTISGK
+373 
-379 PLTNTDPK
+379 
-387 ADSLGQLTVTDTLTG
+387 VDTLSGVTTV
-402 INVISEP
+402 NMQP
-409 KWTDSTNRYFEA
+409 KITDSTNRYFEA

-447 FRLFQRPVIWS
+447 FRLFQQPVIWA

-492 QPEIYNQ
+492 QPEVYNQ
-499 IGATRL
+499 VGATRL

-552 DSELLKVVFR
+552 NSELFKVVFR

-569 WPIRQKDPGEMKLE
+569 WPIRQKDPGEMRLT
-583 NFIWLEAERPKTK
+583 NFQWLEAQRPKTK

>member
-1 MRYHHFY
+1 MRHH
-8 ILLFFISSCFSFV
+8 LPVNLFFIVFFCLAVSDIA
-21 NVTAQTTINPGRK
+21 AQTPVNPNRK
-34 NPTRIVEILPGA
+34 SQTRLVEIIPGA
-46 RKLEYIKVDSLTT
+46 RKLEYRRIDSITE

-72 NTIFSCDSCVINDS
+72 NTFFSCDSCVINKS
-86 QKLFEAFGN
+86 QNLFEAFGN
-95 VHIEEDTTNVY
+95 VHIEEDTTDVY
-106 SNYLRYLT
+106 ADYLRYLT
-114 DKRIAYL
+114 DQRIAFL
-121 TGDVK
+121 TGGVK

-147 GIYREGGKVVN
+147 GIYRDGGKVVN
-158 RQTVL
+158 KKTEL

-204 TARFISETTIKD
+204 TARFISPTLIRD
-216 TTNRTIVTS
+216 SSNRTIVTS
-225 DGFYNLQ
+225 DGYYNLQ

-256 AIDDSTGISQAEGN
+256 AVDDSTGISQAEGN

-305 IKQENDSIYVSADTL
+305 IRQENDSIYVSADTL
-320 FSARLSD
+320 FSARLTD
-327 LYVAPEKPI
+327 LYVPP
-336 PYTTTNIIATD
+336 PATK
-347 SLRNIASTDS
+347 A
-357 TDPVILPDS
+357 
-366 LQNVTIK
+366 
-373 DTISGK
+373 DTISGIDV
-379 PLTNTDPK
+379 T
-387 ADSLGQLTVTDTLTG
+387 DSLNVVALTDSLTVDSTQNIIAKSDSIQGVMVVDTLSGVTTV
-402 INVISEP
+402 NMQP
-409 KWTDSTNRYFEA
+409 KITDSTNRYFEA

-447 FRLFQRPVIWS
+447 FRLFQQPVIWA

-492 QPEIYNQ
+492 QPEVYNQ
-499 IGATRL
+499 VGATRL

-552 DSELLKVVFR
+552 NSELSKVVFR

-569 WPIRQKDPGEMKLE
+569 WPIRQKDPGEMRLT
-583 NFIWLEAERPKTK
+583 NFQWLEAQRPKTK

>member
-1 MRYHHFY
+1 MRYCLTFFLFFL
-8 ILLFFISSCFSFV
+8 LLFCFAV
-21 NVTAQTTINPGRK
+21 KDLTAQAPVNLNRK
-34 NPTRIVEILPGA
+34 NPTRLVEILPGA
-46 RKLEYIKVDSLTT
+46 RKLEYRRVDSITE

-72 NTIFSCDSCVINDS
+72 NTLFSCDSCVINKS
-86 QKLFEAFGN
+86 QNLFEAFGN
-95 VHIEEDTTNVY
+95 VHIEEDTTDVY
-106 SNYLRYLT
+106 ANYLRYLT
-114 DKRIAYL
+114 DQRIAFL
-121 TGDVK
+121 TGGVK

-158 RQTVL
+158 KKTVL

-181 NVVLNDPSYHL
+181 NVILNDPSYYL

-204 TARFISETTIKD
+204 TARFISPTLIRD
-216 TTNRTIVTS
+216 SSNRNILTS
-225 DGFYNLQ
+225 DGYYNLQ

-256 AIDDSTGISQAEGN
+256 AVDDSTGVSQAEGN

-305 IKQENDSIYVSADTL
+305 IRQENDSIYVSADTL

-327 LYVAPEKPI
+327 LYI
-336 PYTTTNIIATD
+336 PVPVSASDTLSGID
-347 SLRNIASTDS
+347 SLAGVAKMDS
-357 TDPVILPDS
+357 VRG
-366 LQNVTIK
+366 VTEI
-373 DTISGK
+373 
-379 PLTNTDPK
+379 
-387 ADSLGQLTVTDTLTG
+387 DTLTG
-402 INVISEP
+402 VTTVNIQP
-409 KWTDSTNRYFEA
+409 KITDSTNRYFEA

-447 FRLFQRPVIWS
+447 FRLYQQPVIWA
-458 NKSQITGDTIYL
+458 NKSQITGDTIHL

-492 QPEIYNQ
+492 QPEVYNQ
-499 IGATRL
+499 VGATRL
-505 DGFFIDGAIDSV
+505 DGYFIDGAIDSV
-517 RARGFAKSIYYLQ
+517 RAKGFAKSIYYLQ

-539 NEANSDI
+539 NEANSDV

-552 DSELLKVVFR
+552 DNQLLKVVFR
-562 SAVTGTL
+562 SAVKGTL
-569 WPIRQKDPGEMKLE
+569 WPIRQKDPGEMRLT
-583 NFIWLEAERPKTK
+583 NFQWLEANRPKTK

>member
-1 MRYHHFY
+1 MRHHHPVN
-8 ILLFFISSCFSFV
+8 LFFIVFFCLAVSDIA
-21 NVTAQTTINPGRK
+21 AQTPVNPNRK
-34 NPTRIVEILPGA
+34 SQTRLVEIIPGA
-46 RKLEYIKVDSLTT
+46 RKLEYRRIDSITE

-72 NTIFSCDSCVINDS
+72 NTFFSCDSCVINKS
-86 QKLFEAFGN
+86 QNLFEAFGN
-95 VHIEEDTTNVY
+95 VHIEEDTTDVY
-106 SNYLRYLT
+106 ADYLRYLT
-114 DKRIAYL
+114 DQRIAFL
-121 TGDVK
+121 TGGVK

-147 GIYREGGKVVN
+147 GIYRDGGKVVN
-158 RQTVL
+158 KKTVL

-204 TARFISETTIKD
+204 TARFISPTLIRD
-216 TTNRTIVTS
+216 SSNRTIVTS
-225 DGFYNLQ
+225 DGYYNLQ

-256 AIDDSTGISQAEGN
+256 AVDDSTGISQAEGN

-305 IKQENDSIYVSADTL
+305 IRQENDSIYVSADTL
-320 FSARLSD
+320 FSARLTD
-327 LYVAPEKPI
+327 LYI
-336 PYTTTNIIATD
+336 PPPATM
-347 SLRNIASTDS
+347 
-357 TDPVILPDS
+357 P
-366 LQNVTIK
+366 
-373 DTISGK
+373 DTISGIDVTDSSDVVA
-379 PLTNTDPK
+379 LTDSLT
-387 ADSLGQLTVTDTLTG
+387 ADSTQNLIAKSDSLHGVTVVDTLSGVTTV
-402 INVISEP
+402 NMQP
-409 KWTDSTNRYFEA
+409 KITDSTNRYFEA

-447 FRLFQRPVIWS
+447 FRLFQQPVIWA

-480 QVFENSLIVNEV
+480 QVLENSLIVNEV
-492 QPEIYNQ
+492 QPEVYNQ
-499 IGATRL
+499 VGATRL

-552 DSELLKVVFR
+552 NSELFKVVFR

-569 WPIRQKDPGEMKLE
+569 WPIRQKDPGEMRLT
-583 NFIWLEAERPKTK
+583 NFQWLEAQRPKTK

>member
-1 MRYHHFY
+1 MRHH
-8 ILLFFISSCFSFV
+8 LPVNLFFIVFFCLAVSDIA
-21 NVTAQTTINPGRK
+21 AQTPVNPNRK
-34 NPTRIVEILPGA
+34 SQTRLVEIIPGA
-46 RKLEYIKVDSLTT
+46 RKLEYRRIDSITE

-72 NTIFSCDSCVINDS
+72 NTFFSCDSCVINKS
-86 QKLFEAFGN
+86 QNLFEAFGN
-95 VHIEEDTTNVY
+95 VHIEEDTTDVY
-106 SNYLRYLT
+106 ADYLRYLT
-114 DKRIAYL
+114 DQRIAFL
-121 TGDVK
+121 TGGVK

-147 GIYREGGKVVN
+147 GIYRDGGKVVN
-158 RQTVL
+158 KKTVL

-204 TARFISETTIKD
+204 TARFISPTLIRD
-216 TTNRTIVTS
+216 SSNRTIVTS
-225 DGFYNLQ
+225 DGYYNLQ

-256 AIDDSTGISQAEGN
+256 AVDDSTGISQAEGN

-305 IKQENDSIYVSADTL
+305 IRQENDSIYVSADTL
-320 FSARLSD
+320 FSARLTD
-327 LYVAPEKPI
+327 LYVPPPATKADTISDIDVTDSSEAVSL
-336 PYTTTNIIATD
+336 TDSLTVDSTQNIIAKSD
-347 SLRNIASTDS
+347 SIQG
-357 TDPVILPDS
+357 VM
-366 LQNVTIK
+366 V
-373 DTISGK
+373 
-379 PLTNTDPK
+379 
-387 ADSLGQLTVTDTLTG
+387 VDTLSGVTTV
-402 INVISEP
+402 NMQP
-409 KWTDSTNRYFEA
+409 KITDSTNRYFEA

-438 LFYSFADST
+438 LFYSLADST
-447 FRLFQRPVIWS
+447 FRLFQQPVIWA

-492 QPEIYNQ
+492 QPEVYNQ
-499 IGATRL
+499 VGATRL

-552 DSELLKVVFR
+552 NSELFKVVFR

-569 WPIRQKDPGEMKLE
+569 WPIRQKDPGEMRLT
-583 NFIWLEAERPKTK
+583 NFQWLEAQRPKTK

>member
-1 MRYHHFY
+1 MRHH
-8 ILLFFISSCFSFV
+8 LPVNLFFIVFFCLAVSDIA
-21 NVTAQTTINPGRK
+21 AQTPVNPNRK
-34 NPTRIVEILPGA
+34 SQTRLVEIIPGA
-46 RKLEYIKVDSLTT
+46 RKLEYRRIDSITE

-72 NTIFSCDSCVINDS
+72 NTFFSCDSCVINKS
-86 QKLFEAFGN
+86 QNLFEAFGN
-95 VHIEEDTTNVY
+95 VHIEEDTTDVY
-106 SNYLRYLT
+106 ADYLRYLT
-114 DKRIAYL
+114 DQRIAFL
-121 TGDVK
+121 TGGVK

-147 GIYREGGKVVN
+147 GIYRDGGKVVN
-158 RQTVL
+158 KKTVL

-204 TARFISETTIKD
+204 TARFISPTLIRESS
-216 TTNRTIVTS
+216 NRTIVTS
-225 DGFYNLQ
+225 DGYYNLQ

-256 AIDDSTGISQAEGN
+256 AVDDSTGISQAEGN

-305 IKQENDSIYVSADTL
+305 IRQENDSIYVSADTL
-320 FSARLSD
+320 FSARLTD
-327 LYVAPEKPI
+327 LYVPP
-336 PYTTTNIIATD
+336 PATM
-347 SLRNIASTDS
+347 
-357 TDPVILPDS
+357 P
-366 LQNVTIK
+366 
-373 DTISGK
+373 DTISGIDI
-379 PLTNTDPK
+379 T
-387 ADSLGQLTVTDTLTG
+387 DSLNAVALTDSLTVDSTQNILAKSDSLKGVTVIDTLSGVTTV
-402 INVISEP
+402 NLQP
-409 KWTDSTNRYFEA
+409 KITDSTNRYFEA

-447 FRLFQRPVIWS
+447 FRLFQQPVIWA

-492 QPEIYNQ
+492 QPEVYNQ
-499 IGATRL
+499 VGATRL
-505 DGFFIDGAIDSV
+505 DGFFIEGAIDSV

-552 DSELLKVVFR
+552 NSELFKVVFR

-569 WPIRQKDPGEMKLE
+569 WPIRQKDPGEMRLT
-583 NFIWLEAERPKTK
+583 NFQWLEAQRPKTK